1 MKNKYNVGII
11 GLGYVGS
18 ACKQVFS
25 KHSKIHTYDIREKS
39 TCHSIEDLVSKSDII
54 FICVPTPMN
63 TDGSTDLSII
73 YDIFTEIDK
82 CDNLINK
89 HFCIKSTIPVGTCSE
104 LTKKF
109 ENCNIIFNPE
119 FLREK
124 SSNRD
129 FENQNRIILGGT
141 KKSLNVL
148 YNFYKNIF
156 ENIPIIKTDYKTA
169 ELAKYFTNSFL
180 ATKVSFANEIYTLC
194 DVLGIDYADLKSIIL
209 LDNRIVDS
217 HLDVPGHDGKKGF
230 SGSCFPKDLNSLIHQ
245 YKVLKVKS
253 PILNAVW
260 ERNYSIDRKNRD
272 WEDLANR
279 KVFSN
284 RKVKK

>member
-89 HFCIKSTIPVGTCSE
+89 HFCIKSTIPV
-104 LTKKF
+104 
-109 ENCNIIFNPE
+109 
-119 FLREK
+119 
-124 SSNRD
+124 
-129 FENQNRIILGGT
+129 
-141 KKSLNVL
+141 
-148 YNFYKNIF
+148 
-156 ENIPIIKTDYKTA
+156 
-169 ELAKYFTNSFL
+169 
-180 ATKVSFANEIYTLC
+180 
-194 DVLGIDYADLKSIIL
+194 
-209 LDNRIVDS
+209 
-217 HLDVPGHDGKKGF
+217 
-230 SGSCFPKDLNSLIHQ
+230 
-245 YKVLKVKS
+245 
-253 PILNAVW
+253 
-260 ERNYSIDRKNRD
+260 
-272 WEDLANR
+272 
-279 KVFSN
+279 
-284 RKVKK
+284 